1 MSSARAMGL
10 IAALT
15 LSIAA
20 CGEETQPGDGRPAIG
35 TKGAPETALPA
46 ELPDLARALVPAE
59 ALEPPTKEDLAV
71 TECGIQPVFPCVRV
85 YFVTEDISL
94 EERLAIVRRQA
105 DAAGW
110 DLISEQRKGS
120 ATVKIER
127 GAYQGTY
134 MLESDDA
141 LLCAS
146 TPRCITGTMLT
157 VVGPP
162 APLPT
167 PSAAERLAWSAE
179 KKLFVADANAL
190 CAATQAR
197 MSDPENIAAALAE
210 GLRELSALEAPS
222 GEQKEVDAVLRP
234 LRNLARAAEALSDDE
249 GEDALPAAV
258 AVGEFAKRFT
268 RAASRYGLDTCAT
281 LG

>member
-1 MSSARAMGL
+1 LENSGL
-10 IAALT
+10 
-15 LSIAA
+15 SV
-20 CGEETQPGDGRPAIG
+20 
-35 TKGAPETALPA
+35 
-46 ELPDLARALVPAE
+46 LAWFVDVPSNG
-59 ALEPPTKEDLAV
+59 K
-71 TECGIQPVFPCVRV
+71 
-85 YFVTEDISL
+85 L
-94 EERLAIVRRQA
+94 EESDQRLAIVRRQA

-110 DLISEQRKGS
+110 DIISEQREGS

-146 TPRCITGTMLT
+146 APRCITGTMLT
-157 VVGPP
+157 VLGPP

-167 PSAAERLAWSAE
+167 PSAAERQDWSAE
-179 KKLFVADANAL
+179 KKGFVADANAT
-190 CAATQAR
+190 CGQCR
-197 MSDPENIAAALAE
+197 K
-210 GLRELSALEAPS
+210 
-222 GEQKEVDAVLRP
+222 QKEVDPVLRP

-249 GEDALPAAV
+249 GEDATPAAV

-281 LG
+281 LC

>member
-1 MSSARAMGL
+1 MGL
-10 IAALT
+10 IALI
-15 LSIAA
+15 LSVAA
-20 CGEETQPGDGRPAIG
+20 CGEERQLGNNRPAIG
-35 TKGAPETALPA
+35 TRGAPETALPA

-71 TECGIQPVFPCVRV
+71 KECGIQPVFPCVRV

-110 DLISEQRKGS
+110 DIISEQREGG
-120 ATVKIER
+120 ATVGIQR

-146 TPRCITGTMLT
+146 APRCITGTMLT
-157 VVGPP
+157 VLGPP

-167 PSAAERLAWSAE
+167 PSAAERQHWSAE
-179 KKLFVADANAL
+179 KKGFVDDANAV
-190 CAATQAR
+190 CAAMQAR
-197 MSDPENIAAALAE
+197 MIDPERIAAALAE

-222 GEQKEVDAVLRP
+222 GELKEVDAVLRP
-234 LRNLARAAEALSDDE
+234 LGNLARAAEALSDDE

-258 AVGEFAKRFT
+258 AVGEFTKRFT

>member
-1 MSSARAMGL
+1 MGL
-10 IAALT
+10 IALI
-15 LSIAA
+15 LSVAA
-20 CGEETQPGDGRPAIG
+20 CGEERQLGNNRPAIG
-35 TKGAPETALPA
+35 TRGAPETALPA

-71 TECGIQPVFPCVRV
+71 KECGIQPVFPCVRV

-110 DLISEQRKGS
+110 DIISEQREGG
-120 ATVKIER
+120 ATVGIQR
-127 GAYQGTY
+127 TY

-146 TPRCITGTMLT
+146 APRCITGTMLT
-157 VVGPP
+157 VLGPP

-167 PSAAERLAWSAE
+167 PSAAERQHWSAE
-179 KKLFVADANAL
+179 KKGFVDDANAV
-190 CAATQAR
+190 CAAMQAR
-197 MSDPENIAAALAE
+197 MIDPERIAAALAE
-210 GLRELSALEAPS
+210 GLRELSALGAPS
-222 GEQKEVDAVLRP
+222 GELKEVDAVLRP
-234 LRNLARAAEALSDDE
+234 LGNLARAAEALSDDE

-258 AVGEFAKRFT
+258 AVGEFTKRFT